1 MTNEEIV
8 KQEVLFERKRGET
21 RIEKIL
27 HTMLT
32 LSNEVEKGISPEED
46 TRIYLRGYLKA
57 LLSEE
62 LITEKM
68 LNNFIKVFDEMNF

>member
-1 MTNEEIV
+1 MTNQEIG
-8 KQEVLFERKRGET
+8 KQEVLFERKRGEI

-32 LSNEVEKGISPEED
+32 LSNEVEKGISSEED